1 VLEIEDLWVSY
12 GPVEA
17 IRGVSLRVSQGTVT
31 AIVGANGAGKSTCLK
46 AISGLVVPQKGAVM
60 LDGAPIHRRPPEER
74 LRLGIAHV
82 LEGRRL
88 FGDQSV
94 EDNLVLGAYPNR
106 HRDRWKAETLARCD
120 EMYRRFPIL
129 GQRCRQQAVTLSGG
143 EQMMLAIAVALMAQP
158 RLLLLDEPSLGL
170 APKMVEAI
178 GELVRELRRD
188 GMTIV
193 LVEQMASVALE
204 LADFGYAFQRGRVV
218 LSGTGTEM
226 LRDIRF
232 REAYF
237 GQDDAA
243 GNQSSPTTNRGI
255 QERSS

>member
-1 VLEIEDLWVSY
+1 VLEVEDLWVSY

-17 IRGVSLRVSQGTVT
+17 IRGVSLRIRQGTVT

-46 AISGLVVPQKGAVM
+46 AISGLVVPRKGTVM
-60 LDGAPIHRRPPEER
+60 LEGMPIHRRPPEER

-106 HRDRWKAETLARCD
+106 HRDGWKAQALAQRD
-120 EMYRRFPIL
+120 DMYRRFPIL
-129 GQRCRQQAVTLSGG
+129 GERRRQLAVTLSGG
-143 EQMMLAIAVALMAQP
+143 EQMMLAIAVALMSQP

-178 GELVRELRRD
+178 GALVRELRQD

-193 LVEQMASVALE
+193 LVEQMASVALD
-204 LADFGYAFQRGRVV
+204 LADFGYAFQRGRVT
-218 LSGTGTEM
+218 LSGRGSEM
-226 LRDIRF
+226 LSDMRF

-237 GQDDAA
+237 GRAEAA
-243 GNQSSPTTNRGI
+243 ANHSSTSTN
-255 QERSS
+255 

>member
-1 VLEIEDLWVSY
+1 VLEIDDLWVSY

-17 IRGVSLRVSQGTVT
+17 IRGASLRVSQGTVT

-46 AISGLVVPQKGAVM
+46 AISGLVTPQKGSVA
-60 LDGAPIHRRPPEER
+60 LEGAPIHTRSPEER

-106 HRDRWKAETLARCD
+106 HRAGWKAQTLARCE

-129 GQRCRQQAVTLSGG
+129 GERRRQQAVTLSGG
-143 EQMMLAIAVALMAQP
+143 EQMMLAIAAALMAQP

-178 GELVRELRRD
+178 GDLVRELRRD
-188 GMTIV
+188 GMTIL
-193 LVEQMASVALE
+193 LVEQMAAVALG

-218 LSGTGTEM
+218 LSGSGTEM
-226 LRDIRF
+226 LRDMKF
-232 REAYF
+232 RESYF
-237 GQDDAA
+237 CQDDAA
-243 GNQSSPTTNRGI
+243 DKQSSRTA
-255 QERSS
+255 S